1 MGAVCCV
8 TAFLL
13 YGIGLPL
20 LSGELGL
27 PLSSVVMLKDT
38 SNSEM
43 LHPQD
48 YLVLCGEWH
57 CKWQS
62 PELT

>member
-8 TAFLL
+8 AAFLL
-13 YGIGLPL
+13 SGIGLPL

-48 YLVLCGEWH
+48 YLVLCGE
-57 CKWQS
+57 
-62 PELT
+62 